1 LHKFKAKLEIIGI
14 NPFVFVPDVILNEL
28 FGQVGKDKGPIPISG
43 SVNGEKYIQTLV
55 KYRGEWRLYVNT
67 TMLKNSPD
75 RIGEMLEVTV
85 AFDPSE
91 RTVEPH
97 PELLKALKENPE
109 AKKVFDALSTSRRRE
124 IIKYISFL
132 KTEKSIERNVARAIG
147 FLLGKERFMGRDRP

>member
-1 LHKFKAKLEIIGI
+1 MYKFKAKLEIIGI

-67 TMLKNSPD
+67 RMLKNSPD

-97 PELLKALKENPE
+97 PKLLKALQENPE
-109 AKKVFDALSTSRRRE
+109 AKKVFDALPTSRRRE

-132 KTEKSIERNVARAIG
+132 KTEKSIEKNVARAIG
-147 FLLGKERFMGRDRP
+147 FLLGKERFIGRDRP

>member
-1 LHKFKAKLEIIGI
+1 MYKFKAKLEIIGI

-67 TMLKNSPD
+67 RMLKNSPD

-97 PELLKALKENPE
+97 PKLLKALKENPE
-109 AKKVFDALSTSRRRE
+109 AKKVFDALPTSRRRE

-132 KTEKSIERNVARAIG
+132 KTEKSIEKNVARAIG
-147 FLLGKERFMGRDRP
+147 FLLGKERFIGRDRP

>member
-1 LHKFKAKLEIIGI
+1 MYKFKAKLEIIGI

-67 TMLKNSPD
+67 RMLKNSPD

-91 RTVEPH
+91 RTVDPH
-97 PELLKALKENPE
+97 PKLLKALKENPE
-109 AKKVFDALSTSRRRE
+109 AKKVFDALPTSRRRE

-132 KTEKSIERNVARAIG
+132 KTEKSIEKNVARAIG
-147 FLLGKERFMGRDRP
+147 FLLGKERFIGRDRP

>member
-1 LHKFKAKLEIIGI
+1 MYKFKAKLEIIGI

-67 TMLKNSPD
+67 RMLKNSPD

-91 RTVEPH
+91 RTVDPH
-97 PELLKALKENPE
+97 PKLLKALQENPE
-109 AKKVFDALSTSRRRE
+109 AKKVFDALPTSRRRE

-132 KTEKSIERNVARAIG
+132 KTEKSIEKNVARAIG
-147 FLLGKERFMGRDRP
+147 FLLGKERFIGRDRP